1 LSVVAIAF
9 IGVSSVMVTPVERE
23 PFEIGLCDPL
33 NTGRYWVV
41 KPSFATVVDVQDTAG
56 ANRPGTRLTRKGQA
70 TRERILECAA
80 ELIYRH
86 GVQGTSNDAVR
97 RAAGV
102 SGSQLTHYFPDKESL
117 VRATLAWR
125 AESMMGLRATPPR
138 GPLDSMAA
146 LRAWADS
153 YVENPNVVE
162 GGCSFGSLAAEVLK
176 SDLDVGDAI
185 AAGFERWRAQFREG
199 LITMRDRGQLRS
211 DADPDQLA
219 TSLMAAFQGGL
230 LLTQAARD
238 IRPLR
243 EALDAALAYVASY
256 TTDGAPTS

>member
-1 LSVVAIAF
+1 MTEAA
-9 IGVSSVMVTPVERE
+9 R
-23 PFEIGLCDPL
+23 
-33 NTGRYWVV
+33 
-41 KPSFATVVDVQDTAG
+41 TAG
-56 ANRPGTRLTRKGQA
+56 SGPKLTPKGRA

-80 ELIYRH
+80 DLIYRH
-86 GVQGTSNDAVR
+86 GVQGTSNDLLR

-102 SGSQLTHYFPDKESL
+102 SGSQLNHYFPDKETL
-117 VRATLAWR
+117 VRAALAWR
-125 AESMMGLRATPPR
+125 AESMMGLRQVPPR

-153 YVENPNVVE
+153 YLERPEIVT

-176 SDLDVGDAI
+176 SELDVRDAV
-185 AAGFERWRAQFREG
+185 AEGFDRWRAQFRDG
-199 LITMRDRGQLRS
+199 LSAMLDTGQLRP
-211 DADPDQLA
+211 DADLDRLA

-243 EALDAALAYVASY
+243 EALDAALAHVASH
-256 TTDGAPTS
+256 TTDDAR

>member
-1 LSVVAIAF
+1 MQQD
-9 IGVSSVMVTPVERE
+9 G
-23 PFEIGLCDPL
+23 GDPA
-33 NTGRYWVV
+33 R
-41 KPSFATVVDVQDTAG
+41 PATVRTG
-56 ANRPGTRLTRKGQA
+56 PNLTRKGQA

-97 RAAGV
+97 RAAEV
-102 SGSQLTHYFPDKESL
+102 SGSQLSHYFPDKESL

-125 AESMMGLRATPPR
+125 AESMMGLREDPPR

-153 YVENPNVVE
+153 YVARPEVVA

-176 SDLDVGDAI
+176 SDLDVSDAI
-185 AAGFERWRAQFREG
+185 SQGFARWRGQFHDG
-199 LITMRDRGQLRS
+199 LTAMRDRGDLRP
-211 DADPDQLA
+211 DADLHQLA
-219 TSLMAAFQGGL
+219 TALMSAFQGGL

-238 IRPLR
+238 VEPLR
-243 EALDAALAYVASY
+243 QALDAALSYVASHAVA
-256 TTDGAPTS
+256 DA

>member
-1 LSVVAIAF
+1 MPRTADEERPEPRPL
-9 IGVSSVMVTPVERE
+9 TP
-23 PFEIGLCDPL
+23 
-33 NTGRYWVV
+33 
-41 KPSFATVVDVQDTAG
+41 
-56 ANRPGTRLTRKGQA
+56 KGQA

-80 ELIYRH
+80 DLIYRH
-86 GVQGTSNDAVR
+86 GVQGASNDALR

-102 SGSQLTHYFPDKESL
+102 SGSQLSHYFPDKESL

-125 AESMMGLRATPPR
+125 AESMMGLREDPPR

-153 YVENPNVVE
+153 YVRRPEVVA

-185 AAGFERWRAQFREG
+185 ADGFARWRAQFHDG
-199 LITMRDRGQLRS
+199 LTTMRDRGRLRP
-211 DADPDQLA
+211 DADVDPLA

-230 LLTQAARD
+230 LLTQGARD
-238 IRPLR
+238 VQPLR
-243 EALDAALAYVASY
+243 QALDAALSYVASF
-256 TTDGAPTS
+256 TIDGAA

>member
-1 LSVVAIAF
+1 MPPIQVRRNWA
-9 IGVSSVMVTPVERE
+9 
-23 PFEIGLCDPL
+23 
-33 NTGRYWVV
+33 V
-41 KPSFATVVDVQDTAG
+41 KPNLVYRGVMQETAE
-56 ANRPGTRLTRKGQA
+56 AVRVEPKLTRKGQA

-80 ELIYRH
+80 DLIYRQ
-86 GVQGTSNDAVR
+86 GVHGTSNDALR

-102 SGSQLTHYFPDKESL
+102 SGSQLNHYFPDKETL

-125 AESMMGLRATPPR
+125 AESMMGLRQDPPR
-138 GPLDSMAA
+138 GPLDNMAA

-153 YVENPNVVE
+153 YLDRPEVLA

-176 SDLDVGDAI
+176 SDLDVRDAV
-185 AAGFERWRAQFREG
+185 AEGFARWRAQFRDG
-199 LITMRDRGQLRS
+199 LTAMRDHGQLRP

-238 IRPLR
+238 IQPLR
-243 EALDAALAYVASY
+243 DARDAGLAHVESH
-256 TTDGAPTS
+256 TTDHAH

>member
-1 LSVVAIAF
+1 MPRTAD
-9 IGVSSVMVTPVERE
+9 GDRPE
-23 PFEIGLCDPL
+23 P
-33 NTGRYWVV
+33 
-41 KPSFATVVDVQDTAG
+41 KP
-56 ANRPGTRLTRKGQA
+56 LTRKGQA

-80 ELIYRH
+80 DLIYLR
-86 GVQGTSNDAVR
+86 GVQGASNDALR

-102 SGSQLTHYFPDKESL
+102 SGSQLSHYFPDKESL

-125 AESMMGLRATPPR
+125 AESMMGLREDPPR

-146 LRAWADS
+146 LRTWADS
-153 YVENPNVVE
+153 YVGRPEVVT

-185 AAGFERWRAQFREG
+185 TDGFARWRAQFKDG
-199 LITMRDRGQLRS
+199 LIAMRGRGRLRP
-211 DADPDQLA
+211 DADVDQLA

-230 LLTQAARD
+230 LLTQAAGD

-243 EALDAALAYVASY
+243 QALDAALAYVASF
-256 TTDGAPTS
+256 TIDGVK

>member
-1 LSVVAIAF
+1 MVMQEIAET
-9 IGVSSVMVTPVERE
+9 VWSEPKLTP
-23 PFEIGLCDPL
+23 
-33 NTGRYWVV
+33 
-41 KPSFATVVDVQDTAG
+41 
-56 ANRPGTRLTRKGQA
+56 KGHA

-80 ELIYRH
+80 DLIYRR
-86 GVQGTSNDAVR
+86 GVQGTSNEILR

-102 SGSQLTHYFPDKESL
+102 SGSQLTHYFPDKETL
-117 VRATLAWR
+117 VRAALAWR
-125 AESMMGLRATPPR
+125 AESMMGLRQDPPR

-153 YVENPNVVE
+153 YLRRPEVVV

-176 SDLDVGDAI
+176 SDLDVRDAV
-185 AAGFERWRAQFREG
+185 AEGFARWRAQFRDG
-199 LITMRDRGQLRS
+199 LAAMRDRGELRP

-238 IRPLR
+238 VQPLR
-243 EALDAALAYVASY
+243 EALDGALAYVESHAV
-256 TTDGAPTS
+256 DHAH

>member
-1 LSVVAIAF
+1 MQHTAQVA
-9 IGVSSVMVTPVERE
+9 GSGP
-23 PFEIGLCDPL
+23 
-33 NTGRYWVV
+33 
-41 KPSFATVVDVQDTAG
+41 K
-56 ANRPGTRLTRKGQA
+56 LTRKGQA

-80 ELIYRH
+80 DLIYRH
-86 GVQGTSNDAVR
+86 GVQGTSNDTLR

-102 SGSQLTHYFPDKESL
+102 SGSQLAHYFPDKESL
-117 VRATLAWR
+117 VRATLGWR
-125 AESMMGLRATPPR
+125 ADSMMGLRQDPPR

-153 YVENPNVVE
+153 YLVRPEVVT

-176 SDLDVGDAI
+176 SDLDVRDAV
-185 AAGFERWRAQFREG
+185 AEGFARWRAQFRDG
-199 LITMRDRGQLRS
+199 FAAMLDRGHLRP

-238 IRPLR
+238 VQPLR
-243 EALDAALAYVASY
+243 DALDAALAHVESHVSHHAH
-256 TTDGAPTS
+256 

>member
-1 LSVVAIAF
+1 MHHTA
-9 IGVSSVMVTPVERE
+9 
-23 PFEIGLCDPL
+23 DP
-33 NTGRYWVV
+33 
-41 KPSFATVVDVQDTAG
+41 A
-56 ANRPGTRLTRKGQA
+56 RPGPKLTRKGQA
-70 TRERILECAA
+70 TRERILESAA
-80 ELIYRH
+80 DLIYRH

-117 VRATLAWR
+117 VRAALAWR
-125 AESMMGLRATPPR
+125 ADSMMGLREDPPR

-146 LRAWADS
+146 LRAWADA
-153 YVENPNVVE
+153 YVENPDVVA

-176 SDLDVGDAI
+176 SDLDVRDAV
-185 AAGFERWRAQFREG
+185 ADGFTRWRAQFRDG
-199 LITMRDRGQLRS
+199 FLAMRDRGQLRP

-238 IRPLR
+238 VRPLR
-243 EALDAALAYVASY
+243 EALDAALTYVVSC
-256 TTDGAPTS
+256 TIDGVG

>member
-1 LSVVAIAF
+1 MQHTA
-9 IGVSSVMVTPVERE
+9 
-23 PFEIGLCDPL
+23 D
-33 NTGRYWVV
+33 
-41 KPSFATVVDVQDTAG
+41 TV
-56 ANRPGTRLTRKGQA
+56 RPGPKLTRKGEA
-70 TRERILECAA
+70 TRERILESAA

-86 GVQGTSNDAVR
+86 GVQGTSNDALR

-117 VRATLAWR
+117 VRAALAWR
-125 AESMMGLRATPPR
+125 AESMMGLREDPPR

-146 LRAWADS
+146 LRAWADT
-153 YVENPNVVE
+153 YLGNPDVVA

-176 SDLDVGDAI
+176 SDLDVNDAI
-185 AAGFERWRAQFREG
+185 AEGFARWRAQFRDG
-199 LITMRDRGQLRS
+199 LTAMRARGELRP

-238 IRPLR
+238 VQPLR
-243 EALDAALAYVASY
+243 EALDAALNYVESH
-256 TTDGAPTS
+256 TVDVAP